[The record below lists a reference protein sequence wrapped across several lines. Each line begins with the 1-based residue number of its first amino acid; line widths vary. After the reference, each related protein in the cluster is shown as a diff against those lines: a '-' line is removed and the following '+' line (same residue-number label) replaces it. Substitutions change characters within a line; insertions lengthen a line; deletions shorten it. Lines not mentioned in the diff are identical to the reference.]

1 MHSSTYNTVNIK
13 FLLDKEE
20 LAYEK
25 EGWDQ
30 SKLKPIMLKFKI
42 LQFHNQYLCPE
53 TKMWEV
59 YINRVLSYGYLGNQE

>member
-20 LAYEK
+20 LAYGK

-42 LQFHNQYLCPE
+42 L
-53 TKMWEV
+53 
-59 YINRVLSYGYLGNQE
+59 